1 MNGGTSVWAISPE
14 ERDKHNQ
21 KFDTLSPSMGYVS
34 GEQARKFFLQSGLPA
49 SVLAEIWALADMNKD
64 GKMDRLEF
72 SIAMK
77 LIKLKLQGTL
87 LPSALPIIMKQPP
100 VPAPSLKPTTSS
112 LANLPYG
119 MGSITNLPMMP
130 GTNLSMLTPI
140 SITTPGLSPLIP
152 MTTLTPLVAT
162 GLSPLIGSTPTRPLM
177 PTMGN
182 ATLPNGTMG
191 LLQPIPAGALAT
203 GLPLSTAY
211 SSPLAQS
218 SSPAGIPAINMTSS
232 LLDLG
237 SNSSSSSSPSMLS
250 PNLAGPSDWAV
261 PHASRLKYRQQFN
274 SLDKHMTGYLTGQ
287 QVRGAM
293 AMTMLSQTQLAS
305 IWTLADVDK
314 DGKLKAEEFI
324 LAMHLVDM
332 ARSGQPLPLTLP
344 NELVPPSQR
353 SAVNGSISSPFAV
366 LTDDLDIEPP
376 QKAKPNMTFE
386 DKFKAN
392 MERGNA
398 ELEKRRQTLLEE
410 ERREQE
416 RRAQKERE
424 AREKREREARE
435 AEEKRRKEEERRLE
449 RQRELERQ
457 KEEERQREKEKK
469 EAAQRELE
477 RQRKEEWERRRHGEL
492 QIKREQE
499 QDDIIRLKAKKRS
512 LEMELEAVGNKQR
525 QISDRLRDIQ
535 NRKKLQKTELDLTN
549 QRKEMHQQD
558 IHSQQKELEE
568 FQRKL
573 SQLTPEQRRLS
584 EKIKNMAFNNL
595 PASTMSTLKLSVTQ
609 KNTACAKLR
618 EQLEAL
624 ERETAAK
631 LVDMDRYNKDIQEL
645 RESQSKQQAA
655 LEKLRSI
662 KEDKRREL
670 NRRKEE
676 SKKREEERKRQEEE
690 RRQRE
695 EEEAQRHIKLEK
707 ERQRQ
712 EKLRRVEEERL
723 RRLQEEREAKQRE
736 EEERQRQALLQ
747 AAKEQ
752 AERERRAKEEAEQK
766 RRAEEE
772 QKRQEER
779 MRQEEERRK
788 LEEERRQLE
797 EERRKLEEEKR
808 KEEKR
813 RREEE
818 ERRRREEER
827 KRLEEER
834 REKERKREREE
845 EERRRQRAAIAAVRD
860 AEERSKREEEE
871 RRKRE
876 EEERKKREAERQ
888 RQQQEEEERR
898 KREAERKRQQQ
909 EEEEKRKR
917 EAERKRQEEE
927 DERRKHEEE
936 KKRAEEERKRREQ
949 EEEKRRKEETSRQQL
964 PPSGGGKL
972 DIQEKLTALL
982 RGLEERKSGQPRATA
997 HRKSATLTSFKALYT
1012 FTARNQ
1018 DELSFTA
1025 DDIIEV
1031 DETTEREEGWLYGS
1045 RQGKLGW
1052 FPESYVERM
1061 VKSDTAI
1068 NTAAA
1073 PGAPNMALKPHL
1085 SNSIEAAKATGVK
1098 SAFTPTQS
1106 PNPTPSETQGQQVVG
1121 NLLAQALCS
1130 WTAKTDN
1137 HLNFNKDD
1145 VIQVLEQQENW
1156 WLGELNGAQGWFPK
1170 TYVMLLGEEDNGDS
1184 KNSPPDGSDATD
1196 GQQLEEYVALY
1207 TYESPELGDLTFREG
1222 DVILVGQREGEWWNG
1237 SIGDR
1242 KGVFP
1247 SNYVKPKET
1256 DTSSLSGKKKPEIAQ
1271 VVSPY
1276 SSKGPEQLNLGP
1288 GQLILILGKNASGWW
1303 LGELQARGKKRQKGW
1318 FPASHVKLLGSNS
1331 GKSTPA
1337 PQPVCQVIAKY
1348 DYTAANKDELSFSKG
1363 QLISVLDK
1371 NDPDWWKGELNG
1383 VTGLFPTNY
1392 VTMTT
1397 AEADPSQQWCSDLTS
1412 LDSLSPQEKKRQ
1424 GYIHE
1429 LIQTEERYVE
1439 DLQIVLEVFYKPMSE
1454 SGRLTEAE
1462 MALIFVNWKELLACN
1477 TKLLKALRVRKKTGG
1492 ENMPVQV
1499 IGDIL
1504 ASELA
1509 HMQPYIRFCSC
1520 QINGAALVQ
1529 TRTDNVPD
1537 FKEFLK
1543 KIATDYRCKGMP
1555 LSSFLLKPMQR
1566 ITRYPLHIKN
1576 ILECT
1581 AEGHV
1586 DRGSLKEALERA
1598 EELCQQVNEGV
1609 REKENSDRLEWIQ
1622 NHVQCE
1628 GITENLVF
1636 NSLTN
1641 CLGPRKLLHSGKM
1654 FKVKSNKE
1662 LWAFL
1667 FNDFLLLTYASKQ
1680 FSSCGPDKLFSNKNN
1695 TQLKIYKPPVFLNEV
1710 LVKLPDPSSD
1720 EPVFHISHI
1729 DRVYI
1734 LRTENINERTAW
1746 VQKIKAASE
1755 EFIETEKK
1763 KREKAYQARSMK
1775 ASRIGRLLVT
1785 ILEATEIRAC
1795 KANGKSNP
1803 YCEVTMGAQIYTSRT
1818 LNDTLNPKWNFNC
1831 QFHIKD
1837 LYQDV
1842 LCITIF
1848 ERDQFSPDDF
1858 LGRTEVPVATIK
1870 KELENTGPVTRRL
1883 LLHEVPTGELG
1894 MIVQHH
1900 LNSPTGVTGCQ
1911 MGRAAGLIIKV
1922 SDTETYK
1929 ISSAEGS

>member
-1 MNGGTSVWAISPE
+1 MNGGQSVWAITPE
-14 ERDKHNQ
+14 ERDKHDQ

-77 LIKLKLQGTL
+77 LIKLKLQGTP

-100 VPAPSLKPTTSS
+100 VPVPNIKNPTSS
-112 LANLPYG
+112 MTNPAYG
-119 MGSITNLPMMP
+119 IGSVPNMPMA
-130 GTNLSMLTPI
+130 GTNLAILTHIPMA
-140 SITTPGLSPLIP
+140 TAGLSPLAP
-152 MTTLTPLVAT
+152 MTGLTPLVPTAT
-162 GLSPLIGSTPTRPLM
+162 GLGPLIAPTPTRPLM

-182 ATLPNGTMG
+182 STLPNGTMG
-191 LLQPIPAGALAT
+191 ILQPIPAGALAT
-203 GLPLSTAY
+203 GLPLSSSAY
-211 SSPLAQS
+211 SSPLGLS
-218 SSPAGIPAINMTSS
+218 SSPAGVNKAPS

-237 SNSSSSSSPSMLS
+237 SSSSASSSPSVMS
-250 PNLAGPSDWAV
+250 PMVSGPSDWAV

-274 SLDKHMTGYLTGQ
+274 ILDKQMIGYLTGQ

-293 AMTMLSQTQLAS
+293 AATMLTQTQLAS

-324 LAMHLVDM
+324 LAMHLVDV
-332 ARSGQPLPLTLP
+332 AKSGHPLPLTLP
-344 NELVPPSQR
+344 TELVPPSQR
-353 SAVNGSISSPFAV
+353 GAVNGSSSSPYAA

-376 QKAKPNMTFE
+376 QKAKTNMSFE

-392 MERGNA
+392 LERGNA
-398 ELEKRRQTLLEE
+398 ELEKRRLALLEA

-424 AREKREREARE
+424 EREKREREARE
-435 AEEKRRKEEERRLE
+435 AEERRRKEEERRLE

-457 KEEERQREKEKK
+457 KEEERQREIERK

-477 RQRKEEWERRRHGEL
+477 RQRKEEWERRRRGEL
-492 QIKREQE
+492 QIKKEQE

-535 NRKKLQKTELDLTN
+535 NKKKFYRTELDLTN
-549 QRKEMHQQD
+549 QRKETRQQD
-558 IHSQQKELEE
+558 ISGLHKQLED

-573 SQLTPEQRRLS
+573 SQLTPEQKRLT
-584 EKIKNMAFNNL
+584 EKLKNMTLNNL
-595 PASTMSTLKLSVTQ
+595 PVSTVATLKVGVTE
-609 KNTACAKLR
+609 KKSTCMKLQ

-624 ERETAAK
+624 EKETAAK
-631 LVDMDRYNKDIQEL
+631 LAEMDQYNKDMQEL
-645 RESQSKQQAA
+645 RESQRKQQAA

-670 NRRKEE
+670 IRRKAQEE
-676 SKKREEERKRQEEE
+676 ERRRREEERKRQEEE
-690 RRQRE
+690 RRRKE
-695 EEEAQRHIKLEK
+695 EEEAQRRIKMEK
-707 ERQRQ
+707 ERQWQ
-712 EKLRRVEEERL
+712 EKLRRDEEERQ

-736 EEERQRQALLQ
+736 EEEKERQALIQ

-752 AERERRAKEEAEQK
+752 AERELRAKEEAERK
-766 RRAEEE
+766 RREEE
-772 QKRQEER
+772 RRKREEEER
-779 MRQEEERRK
+779 RKKEEEERQRQAERRRQEEERRK

-797 EERRKLEEEKR
+797 EERRQL
-808 KEEKR
+808 
-813 RREEE
+813 EE
-818 ERRRREEER
+818 ERRKEERRRKEEEER

-834 REKERKREREE
+834 RREREE
-845 EERRRQRAAIAAVRD
+845 EERRRQRAVEAAVRD
-860 AEERSKREEEE
+860 AEERKKREEEE

-876 EEERKKREAERQ
+876 EEDRRKRDEDR
-888 RQQQEEEERR
+888 RRLQQQQQQEEERR
-898 KREAERKRQQQ
+898 KREEERKRA
-909 EEEEKRKR
+909 EEEKRRR
-917 EAERKRQEEE
+917 EEVE
-927 DERRKHEEE
+927 ERRK
-936 KKRAEEERKRREQ
+936 AEEERKR
-949 EEEKRRKEETSRQQL
+949 KEEASRQQQQ
-964 PPSGGGKL
+964 PSGGGKL

-982 RGLEERKSGQPRATA
+982 RGLEERKGGQPKATQ
-997 HRKSATLTSFKALYT
+997 HRKSAALTSFKALYP
-1012 FTARNQ
+1012 FNARNNE
-1018 DELSFTA
+1018 ELSFNA

-1045 RQGKLGW
+1045 KQGKMGW
-1052 FPESYVERM
+1052 FPESYVER
-1061 VKSDTAI
+1061 VAPSDMAN

-1073 PGAPNMALKPHL
+1073 AAAAVVPKLPLQSQLSSAL
-1085 SNSIEAAKATGVK
+1085 EAAKTAGTK
-1098 SAFTPTQS
+1098 SAFTPTHS
-1106 PNPTPSETQGQQVVG
+1106 PNIAPSETQGQVVG

-1156 WLGELNGAQGWFPK
+1156 WLGELNGEQGWFPK
-1170 TYVMLLGEEDNGDS
+1170 TYVTLLGEEENSDMKS
-1184 KNSPPDGSDATD
+1184 SPPEASESSDSL
-1196 GQQLEEYVALY
+1196 QLEEYVALY
-1207 TYESPELGDLTFREG
+1207 TYESPEPGDLTFREG
-1222 DVILVGQREGEWWNG
+1222 DVILVSKRDGEWWNG

-1242 KGVFP
+1242 TGVFP

-1256 DTSSLSGKKKPEIAQ
+1256 DTSSISGKKKPEIGQ
-1271 VVSPY
+1271 VIRAH
-1276 SSKGPEQLNLGP
+1276 SSTGPEQLNLEN

-1318 FPASHVKLLGSNS
+1318 FPASHVKILGSNS

-1337 PQPVCQVIAKY
+1337 PQPVCQVIAIY
-1348 DYTAANKDELSFSKG
+1348 DYTAANEDEMSFSKG
-1363 QLISVLDK
+1363 QLINVLDK
-1371 NDPDWWKGELNG
+1371 NNPDWWKGEISG

-1392 VTMTT
+1392 VQMTT
-1397 AEADPSQQWCSDLTS
+1397 ADCDPSQQWCANLNS

-1429 LIQTEERYVE
+1429 LIETEDRYVE
-1439 DLQIVLEVFYKPMSE
+1439 DLNIVLEVFHKPMSE
-1454 SGRLTEAE
+1454 SGRLNDGE
-1462 MALIFVNWKELLACN
+1462 MAMIFVNWKELLACN

-1492 ENMPVQV
+1492 ENMPVQM

-1504 ASELA
+1504 SAELS

-1520 QINGAALVQ
+1520 QINGATLLQ
-1529 TRTDNVPD
+1529 TRTDNEPD
-1537 FKEFLK
+1537 FKNFLK

-1581 AEGHV
+1581 AEGHA
-1586 DRGSLKEALERA
+1586 DRGPLKEALERA

-1622 NHVQCE
+1622 NHVQCDGAVE
-1628 GITENLVF
+1628 HLVF

-1654 FKVKSNKE
+1654 YKVKSNKE

-1667 FNDFLLLTYASKQ
+1667 FNDFLLLTHAAKQ
-1680 FSSCGPDKLFSNKNN
+1680 FTSSGLDKLFSNKNN
-1695 TQLKIYKPPVFLNEV
+1695 VQLKMYKPPVLLNEV

-1734 LRTENINERTAW
+1734 LRTDNINERTAW

-1763 KREKAYQARSMK
+1763 KREKAYQARSVK
-1775 ASRIGRLLVT
+1775 SSGIGRLLVT
-1785 ILEATEIRAC
+1785 ILEATEL
-1795 KANGKSNP
+1795 KAGKPNGKSNP
-1803 YCEVTMGAQIYTSRT
+1803 YCEVTMGAQIFTSRT

-1848 ERDQFSPDDF
+1848 ERDQFSPDEF

-1870 KELENTGPVTRRL
+1870 KELENKGPVTRRL
-1883 LLHEVPTGELG
+1883 LLHEVPTGEVWVRLDLQLFSG
-1894 MIVQHH
+1894 
-1900 LNSPTGVTGCQ
+1900 
-1911 MGRAAGLIIKV
+1911 K
-1922 SDTETYK
+1922 
-1929 ISSAEGS
+1929 